1 MQCGYK
7 EKEKGNGDV
16 KFGISQILIFKIFN
30 ANDDP
35 YRKNDK
41 YQDK

>member
-1 MQCGYK
+1 MQFGYK

-16 KFGISQILIFKIFN
+16 KFVISQILIFKIFN
-30 ANDDP
+30 ANDDH
-35 YRKNDK
+35 YLKNDK